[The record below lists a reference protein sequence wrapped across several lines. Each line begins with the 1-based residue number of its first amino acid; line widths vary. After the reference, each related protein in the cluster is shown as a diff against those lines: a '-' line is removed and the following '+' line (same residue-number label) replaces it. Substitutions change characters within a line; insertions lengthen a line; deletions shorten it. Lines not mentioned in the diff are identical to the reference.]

1 MSSPAALKRDFEIP
15 PEQRTE
21 RQQAMY
27 RHIEQGPRG
36 RVMINLRAWLHN
48 MDFLDV
54 AEPFG
59 LYVSQLA
66 PVTKRQKEILILVH
80 ANHWDA
86 KFEWDAHV
94 RHALKAGI
102 TQQQIDAIAQRQTPH
117 FGDPVEDLT
126 HELVTA
132 LHTVRHVDDD
142 LYARCV
148 AQFGHKG
155 VIDLI
160 GLIGLYTMV
169 AMTLN
174 FYDVPPGHLPPWARP
189 AAPAAAP
196 DAKG

>member
-1 MSSPAALKRDFEIP
+1 MAVANVLRRDFEISP
-15 PEQRTE
+15 QLRTD
-21 RQQAMY
+21 RQQQMV

-59 LYVSQLA
+59 LYLSQFA

-80 ANHWDA
+80 AHFWDA
-86 KFEWDAHV
+86 KYEWDAHT

-102 TQQQIDAIAQRQTPH
+102 TQAQIDALAKGVRPE
-117 FGDPVEDLT
+117 FGNVLEDLT
-126 HELVTA
+126 WELVTA

-142 LYARCV
+142 LYERCMKV
-148 AQFGHKG
+148 FDHKG
-155 VIDLI
+155 VSDLI
-160 GLIGLYTMV
+160 GLIGLYTMI

-174 FYDVPPGHLPPWARP
+174 FYDVPAGHVPDWQRS
-189 AAPAAAP
+189 APSGGALAP
-196 DAKG
+196 

>member
-1 MSSPAALKRDFEIP
+1 MNSPAALKRDFEIP
-15 PEQRTE
+15 PERRDE

-27 RHIEQGPRG
+27 RSIEQGPRG

-59 LYVSQLA
+59 LYLTQRA
-66 PVTKRQKEILILVH
+66 PLTKRQKEILVLVH
-80 ANHWDA
+80 ANFWDA

-94 RHALKAGI
+94 KHALKAGI
-102 TQQQIDAIAQRQTPH
+102 TREQIDAIEQRRTPH

-126 HELVTA
+126 YELVVA
-132 LHTVRHVDDD
+132 LHTVRHIDDALHD
-142 LYARCV
+142 RCMKV
-148 AQFGHKG
+148 FGHKG

-160 GLIGLYTMV
+160 GLIGLYTMI

-174 FYDVPPGHLPPWARP
+174 FYDVPAGHLPPWARV
-189 AAPAAAP
+189 APP
-196 DAKG
+196 DGQP